1 MHSHSSGAAILGDN
15 GESTMD
21 TCLLC
26 TPSPVIT
33 EALQILHIC
42 IGLQNFQQAPVIPNS
57 LPHLRSPIRIVQI
70 FPLVAFWSFHGSRDL
85 VHKSCWPCW
94 GVGGSERTGM
104 TEKHRNSI
112 CNVFLQACFYFLCAK
127 AAITDQ
133 LLPNSQFKKLW
144 LWMKALA
151 AEFDHIPQL
160 HQREKGGRVNSEPDS
175 LRWFNMGAGPKYIVL
190 GLCWWMDHQIHL
202 IVCSKT

>member
-1 MHSHSSGAAILGDN
+1 MVQPSWGTMASPGWTLVFSALPLLSSRRHCRF
-15 GESTMD
+15 STSALAYS
-21 TCLLC
+21 TF
-26 TPSPVIT
+26 TKPPS
-33 EALQILHIC
+33 
-42 IGLQNFQQAPVIPNS
+42 S
-57 LPHLRSPIRIVQI
+57 LPHSHISALPSGSSKY
-70 FPLVAFWSFHGSRDL
+70 FPSLLFEASMGHGT
-85 VHKSCWPCW
+85 SCTNHAGPAEGW
-94 GVGGSERTGM
+94 GGGGGGGWGW

-112 CNVFLQACFYFLCAK
+112 CTVFAFFFFFAK

-151 AEFDHIPQL
+151 AEFDHIPQM
-160 HQREKGGRVNSEPDS
+160 HQGEKGGRVNSEPDS